1 MTYVE
6 NDVGVAT
13 VETSV
18 IVCGPGFHLEFLQTQ
33 NKNNASTWELIRI
46 PTKVWVKLLT
56 KVWVK
61 LLTKM
66 WVKLRTKVGVK
77 LLTKVGGENPN

>member
-33 NKNNASTWELIRI
+33 NKNNPST
-46 PTKVWVKLLT
+46 
-56 KVWVK
+56 
-61 LLTKM
+61 
-66 WVKLRTKVGVK
+66 
-77 LLTKVGGENPN
+77 